1 MGFKYT
7 KIPDDAF
14 QKLVMNAGIIC
25 KDFDPSTKEA
35 SNQIGATTGGLQID
49 CTPTYEDF
57 GEDIDNCPKNVLE
70 LKRITSY
77 EVKASGTLLT
87 VDKNG
92 AKMLLGAADISG
104 DKITPRMDLKVAD
117 FADIWIIADYSDEN
131 TGANAGY
138 IACHILN
145 ALNTSGFSLKTADKG
160 KGQISFE
167 LTGHV
172 SMSAQDVV
180 PFEVYIKGSG
190 SALIPSI
197 EISSKYVEVAKAS
210 ASSNH
215 TVVVRAV
222 TIPENATVTWTSAAS
237 GTASVTA
244 STDTKSCTITGVDT
258 GTTIVTASITEDDVT
273 YTDTCTVVVTA
284 S

>member
-7 KIPDDAF
+7 RIPEDAF
-14 QKLVMNAGIIC
+14 QKLVMNAGIMC
-25 KDFDPSTKEA
+25 KSFDPSTKEA
-35 SNQIGATTGGLQID
+35 SNQIGATTGGLTIT
-49 CTPTYEDF
+49 CTPEYSDF
-57 GEDIDNCPKNVLE
+57 GEDIDNCPKNMLE
-70 LKRITSY
+70 LKKITSY
-77 EVKASGTLLT
+77 DVKVSGTLLT

-92 AKMLLGAADISG
+92 AKMLLGAADIDG
-104 DKITPRMDLKVAD
+104 NKITPRIDLKTAD

-131 TGANAGY
+131 TGANAGF

-180 PFEVYIKGSG
+180 PFEVYIGGGAADTPYITLDRHNIEVTVGDDVTLGYDVNPS
-190 SALIPSI
+190 SATITF
-197 EISSKYVEVAKAS
+197 SSS
-210 ASSNH
+210 AS
-215 TVVVRAV
+215 
-222 TIPENATVTWTSAAS
+222 
-237 GTASVTA
+237 GKASVTSA
-244 STDTKSCTITGVDT
+244 GVVTGEEA
-258 GTTIVTASITEDDVT
+258 GNAIITASITESGVT

-284 S
+284 G